1 MAKILISSIGTG
13 IKKEGGYKKAIYEYD
28 GKTKETPFISKAL
41 SEFLEIDKLF
51 LIGTNGSI
59 WDSVYS
65 EFGGDEEIEL
75 ELYSKIVDKKLSIDD
90 LKIVEKQID
99 TFLKTDGSKCFL
111 IEYGVNEDELW
122 DNFSIFLGILNNFD
136 DGDEVYLDITH
147 SFRSLA
153 LMSFLMAQFGHTIKK
168 KKFKIAGILY
178 GMFEYSW
185 ENNGNTP
192 IVDLKIFFELVE
204 WMKAVENFTQYGNAD
219 KIIELIDN
227 KKEQNLFENL
237 STSLSMSNLAAIKDN
252 VNTISTKIKLILNSN
267 NKVVKLLSDELIE
280 FVNRLN
286 KTKHSDFQLAL
297 SEWFCEHKHY
307 ALGYLALIEA
317 IVSKVCEVKGYD
329 VTNKDDRDLAKKE
342 ISTIDKDLYYK
353 VYKSANEIRNDI
365 AHQIGKRKNSL
376 IQDAIALKS
385 YISKTK
391 KIFSKIQNQG
401 KI

>member
-13 IKKEGGYKKAIYEYD
+13 IKKEGGYKKAIYEYN
-28 GKTKETPFISKAL
+28 GKTKQTPFISKAL
-41 SEFLEIDKLF
+41 NEFLDIDKLF

-75 ELYSKIVDKKLSIDD
+75 ELYGKIVDKKLNSSD
-90 LKIVEKQID
+90 LKIIEKQID
-99 TFLKTDGSKCFL
+99 TFLKTNGSKCFL

-122 DNFSIFLGILNNFD
+122 NNFSIFLDILNNFD

-178 GMFEYSW
+178 GMFEYSS
-185 ENNGNTP
+185 ENNGITP
-192 IVDLKIFFELVE
+192 VVNLKIFFELVE

-227 KKEQNLFENL
+227 KKEQNLFKNL
-237 STSLSMSNLAAIKDN
+237 SLSLSMANLATIKDN
-252 VNTISTKIKLILNSN
+252 VNSIAKKLNLIKNSN
-267 NKVVKLLSDELIE
+267 NKVLNLFFEELKVFI
-280 FVNRLN
+280 NRLDKKN
-286 KTKHSDFQLAL
+286 HSDFQLAL

-307 ALGYLALIEA
+307 ALGYLAFIEA

-342 ISTIDKDLYYK
+342 ISSVNKDLYFK
-353 VYKSANEIRNDI
+353 IYKSANEIRNDI

-376 IQDAIALKS
+376 IQDATALKN

-391 KIFSKIQNQG
+391 EIFSKIQNQG